1 MGKKLLI
8 IEEYKAKT
16 KEIEV
21 KPSNNIFNELG
32 NNNYNFIELISELI
46 DNSLSANNKGKQLEI
61 KIDIGIST
69 NEKQS
74 YLIIK
79 DNGKG
84 IRTADLGKAIS
95 PAGFSGGSSLNEH
108 GLGMKQAIASLGKLK
123 YLITKSFEEDKANY
137 INKFQFGK
145 LEVSEI
151 EVSWESGTEICV
163 ENLKDIVPTSQQKMT
178 MVVVPYLSAKY
189 RRFLN
194 NGSSDVKIIL
204 NLLDLDELTSDG
216 LPYLVQSWILK
227 ELKPVYFHPNQRNN
241 KPIHLQKKFKGKG
254 WEAKFTIGYAPTN
267 EEYVELGLE
276 PPKNYEPYN
285 VSINRQGFDLIAHNR
300 VINFTQFSE
309 LDFIKVPHHA
319 YNYIRGEIDLVKGF
333 KTSTT
338 KNFVVRDK
346 NFNEL
351 LAEINTFLET
361 EKLLERKNDPTELP
375 EHLLR
380 DRLKHHLLTK
390 KIEPKKDVKTEY
402 VVEGLAG
409 SIDILADEEA
419 WEIKRGQA
427 SGLDVYQ
434 LFAYLDMGNIKKGY
448 LVAKSYTTG
457 AEAAAEFIE
466 KNHHREIILVP
477 IDEFPIRTP
486 ANSEERKKYFS

>member
-1 MGKKLLI
+1 MLI
-8 IEEYKAKT
+8 IEQCKTTT

-21 KPSNNIFNELG
+21 KPSNNIFSELG

-46 DNSLSANNKGKQLEI
+46 DNSISANIENKQLEI
-61 KIDIGIST
+61 IIDIGISN
-69 NEKQS
+69 NEKNS

-84 IRTADLGKAIS
+84 IKTVDLGRAIS
-95 PAGFSGGSSLNEH
+95 PAGFSGGTTLNEH
-108 GLGMKQAIASLGKLK
+108 GLGMKQAIASLGNLK
-123 YLITKSFEEDKANY
+123 YLVTKSNEVDKANY
-137 INKFQFGK
+137 INKFEFGK
-145 LEVSEI
+145 LEVLEI
-151 EVSWESGTEICV
+151 EVPWESGTEICV
-163 ENLKDIVPTSQQKMT
+163 ENLKDLVPKSQQKIT

-194 NGSSDVKIIL
+194 NGTSDVRIIL
-204 NLLDLDELTSDG
+204 NLLDIDELDNDG
-216 LPYLVQSWILK
+216 LPYLIQSWELK
-227 ELKPVYFHPNQRNN
+227 ELKPIYFHPNQRNN

-267 EEYVELGLE
+267 EEYVELGME

-285 VSINRQGFDLIAHNR
+285 VSINKQGFDLIAHNR

-309 LDFIKVPHHA
+309 LEFIKVPHHA

-380 DRLKHHLLTK
+380 DRLKHHLLTR

-409 SIDILADEEA
+409 SIDILADKEA

-434 LFAYLDMGNIKKGY
+434 LFAYLDMGNIESGY

-457 AEAAAEFIE
+457 AETAVDFIK
-466 KNHHREIILVP
+466 KNHSKEIILVP
-477 IDEFPIRTP
+477 IDEFPINGP
-486 ANSEERKKYFS
+486 ANSEERKKYFR